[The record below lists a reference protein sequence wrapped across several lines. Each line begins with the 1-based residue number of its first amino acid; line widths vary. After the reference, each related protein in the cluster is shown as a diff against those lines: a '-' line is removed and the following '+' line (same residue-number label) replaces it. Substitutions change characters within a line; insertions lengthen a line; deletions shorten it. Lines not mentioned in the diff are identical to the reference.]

1 MTIINRKKSGTVVKI
16 QLTSM
21 SILKIEKIKSIIQK
35 TIIRTLEVIVAFLSL
50 ENSLGS
56 AFLWYKIWCMYL
68 LKINTILTVMYLPVK
83 AHFV

>member
-1 MTIINRKKSGTVVKI
+1 MTIINRKKSRTVVKI

-50 ENSLGS
+50 
-56 AFLWYKIWCMYL
+56 
-68 LKINTILTVMYLPVK
+68 
-83 AHFV
+83 